1 MCCVKVPSKKL
12 LTFKSKLI
20 NTKMKI
26 YQRQH
31 YYMEEKRE
39 FLNGI
44 RSAEI
49 KFSVNVKSSSIL
61 DHKKNEKLGENYK
74 LNQ

>member
-1 MCCVKVPSKKL
+1 
-12 LTFKSKLI
+12 
-20 NTKMKI
+20 
-26 YQRQH
+26 
-31 YYMEEKRE
+31 MEEKRE